1 MVRTKEAEL
10 TSAVLLYVLRC
21 IAEGDHIALQQLQ
34 VGEREIEQLR
44 KLGILDLYRIDSFRS
59 HCLSISFN
67 REVFWTMIKYME
79 DQRENESKLQQ
90 LLDKDAPFNMLE
102 CFFGISNR
110 EYTQRRRAKPGL
122 TNVGRP
128 QEPTDAQTDA
138 LLAIW
143 FKRFKKKD
151 KDAEGRLLDP
161 LLYLTL
167 ASELEMP
174 LRSIWLL
181 TERWIEMD
189 RLASQKK
196 LAKARAT

>member
-1 MVRTKEAEL
+1 M
-10 TSAVLLYVLRC
+10 S
-21 IAEGDHIALQQLQ
+21 
-34 VGEREIEQLR
+34 
-44 KLGILDLYRIDSFRS
+44 
-59 HCLSISFN
+59 
-67 REVFWTMIKYME
+67 
-79 DQRENESKLQQ
+79 
-90 LLDKDAPFNMLE
+90 
-102 CFFGISNR
+102 
-110 EYTQRRRAKPGL
+110 
-122 TNVGRP
+122 GRP
-128 QEPTDAQTDA
+128 LEPTDTKTDA